1 MSAVIARFENVKHE
15 DLFRMGGK
23 ALRAEAK
30 GRNARATA
38 AKAELARRDANA
50 IAKGKKP
57 AVKKG
62 KAAPAKPAAKK
73 PAGKPAA
80 GGGGQVARSRAK
92 AATPAA

>member
-23 ALRAEAK
+23 ALRAEAS

-57 AVKKG
+57 AA
-62 KAAPAKPAAKK
+62 KAKPAAKPAAKK

-92 AATPAA
+92 AATPAV